1 MRFQRRTGA
10 RAESSQRSEFSED
23 GPPSE
28 SAIARPPKFAERE
41 AIACIGKS
49 ITIRGDVSADE
60 DLVLEGRVDGR
71 VEVPDHHLTIG
82 ANTQHVQAELAAREV
97 TIEGRVVGSVVAEE
111 RVEIRK
117 SGRLD
122 GSVVA
127 PRLSVQAGATISGNV
142 ACVAPQ
148 ARSPEQTR
156 EASEK

>member
-1 MRFQRRTGA
+1 MRFQRRNGS

-28 SAIARPPKFAERE
+28 SAISRPPKFEEPE
-41 AIACIGKS
+41 AIARIGKS
-49 ITIRGDVSADE
+49 ITIRGDLSADE

-71 VEVPDHHLTIG
+71 VEVPNHHLTIG

-97 TIEGRVVGSVVAEE
+97 TIDGRVVGSVVAEE

-127 PRLSVQAGATISGNV
+127 PRLSLQAGATINGTV
-142 ACVAPQ
+142 AVRRPSVAAPEK
-148 ARSPEQTR
+148 RS
-156 EASEK
+156 